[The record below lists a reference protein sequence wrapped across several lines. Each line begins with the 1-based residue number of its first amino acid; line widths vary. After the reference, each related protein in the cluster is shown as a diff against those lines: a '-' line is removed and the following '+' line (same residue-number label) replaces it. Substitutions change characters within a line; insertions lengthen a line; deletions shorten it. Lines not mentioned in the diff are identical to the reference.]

1 MRMNGALRSVALWAW
16 GLLLFFA
23 LAPEAHADAQIL
35 LPTSW
40 APATVLGLMLITA
53 ARERH

>member
-1 MRMNGALRSVALWAW
+1 MRMSRTLRGIALWTW

-23 LAPEAHADAQIL
+23 LAPEALAADS
-35 LPTSW
+35 LPMQSSW

-53 ARERH
+53 ARQRH

>member
-1 MRMNGALRSVALWAW
+1 MRVNRKLRGIALWSC
-16 GLLLFFA
+16 GVLLFFA
-23 LAPEAHADAQIL
+23 LAPTALARGQ
-35 LPTSW
+35 LPLPSPW